1 MLLFAAQYKKIGAR
15 IVYYRKLKGMTQEY
29 LAELVGISPQYLSK
43 IENGNYK
50 NSVSFSVLIRIAE
63 KLHVKMTQLVQDI
76 DSEE

>member
-1 MLLFAAQYKKIGAR
+1 MFAMKYKKIGAR

-50 NSVSFSVLIRIAE
+50 NSVSFSVLIKIAE
-63 KLHVKMTQLVQDI
+63 KLNVKIAQLVQDI
-76 DSEE
+76 DSGE

>member
-1 MLLFAAQYKKIGAR
+1 MKYKKIGAR

-50 NSVSFSVLIRIAE
+50 NSVSFSVLIKIAE
-63 KLHVKMTQLVQDI
+63 KLNVKIAQLVQDI
-76 DSEE
+76 DSGE